1 MLLWQMLW
9 YFTFLGL
16 EPHGGASNQDANAIC
31 FVILIHKTHLGLK
44 IHQKMAREGKLRFKK
59 NFTTYLK
66 MVFLVTRIPHKWFY
80 KSFLFSTKTSSKGKA
95 KAERMWQIKRK
106 IPQMSSPNCKIVLYS
121 DKNLFHHFSSCCIAA
136 HHFIQWFLKI
146 PAFAG
151 IRSRYS
157 G

>member
-1 MLLWQMLW
+1 MLS
-9 YFTFLGL
+9 FLYVHRMMQIDNRIINKLFGQL
-16 EPHGGASNQDANAIC
+16 C
-31 FVILIHKTHLGLK
+31 
-44 IHQKMAREGKLRFKK
+44 GKLRFKK

-146 PAFAG
+146 PALC
-151 IRSRYS
+151 SRID
-157 G
+157 